1 MGPCSAVSRPDSLAA
16 RCEYRFNPL
25 VDLEKVRAF
34 ATHHACALPSH
45 CLIRLC
51 VPIWLDRSHTVGA
64 VERRSLRSRRVRRRL
79 RPPGGGGGHLFSG
92 PRGVPRPLRLERV
105 PYPHHPVRA

>member
-1 MGPCSAVSRPDSLAA
+1 MFSGESGAAVASGIEDDAATAEKPTYGLILGLIKAASLTL
-16 RCEYRFNPL
+16 P
-25 VDLEKVRAF
+25 
-34 ATHHACALPSH
+34 HHH
-45 CLIRLC
+45 LC
-51 VPIWLDRSHTVGA
+51 VTIWLDRSHTVGA